1 MCMHAI
7 GCSRRRSSAP
17 RHSRLIS
24 LPLAL
29 LPLAVLRFV
38 ALAVLVPARSD
49 AQPINVT
56 LGKPVVASEVYLNHV
71 GEHAVDGDETT
82 RWENRARNRIAQLE
96 IDLGGTFELERA
108 EILIGIGSGFAHEFV
123 QLQYHDGYCWVP
135 IPGATVSANPE
146 SQQFLDLPFSETVT
160 ATRIRYHS
168 LDDQN
173 NLLRELRVFGTPAP
187 ATSGTGPSGATG
199 RCAAG
204 EHRAVRTPWYDYAQ
218 HLPSQYNDDASR
230 RWPLVFAMHGIGGNI
245 LTGDHLDVRST
256 PEGFPRQIENGTL
269 DDFPAIVV
277 SPHCRAVGQTSNCW
291 FDEQRVLPMLD
302 DLQASL
308 LVDIDR
314 VFVTGLSGGGIRS
327 YQLGIAHGPRF
338 AGVVPVA
345 SNVTPQCG
353 LKETNVW
360 AFGGTADPSFPASV
374 NQFILR
380 FLRDSCE
387 PIGVSYMQAT
397 DIEGGT
403 HSGSTWDVAY
413 ATPELHD
420 WLLETVRRHPV
431 LFADGFESGDLS
443 GWSDA
448 VSAGEPRPR

>member
-1 MCMHAI
+1 MHL
-7 GCSRRRSSAP
+7 G
-17 RHSRLIS
+17 LVS
-24 LPLAL
+24 LLVLMPLV
-29 LPLAVLRFV
+29 PVAVTGQATNV
-38 ALAVLVPARSD
+38 ALGR
-49 AQPINVT
+49 
-56 LGKPVVASEVYLNHV
+56 PVVASDAYLEHV

-82 RWENRARNRIAQLE
+82 RWENRARHRIAQLE
-96 IDLGGTFELERA
+96 IDLGGTFALERA
-108 EILIGIGSGFAHEFV
+108 EVLIGIGSGFAHEFV
-123 QLQYHDGYCWVP
+123 QLQYHDGFCWVP
-135 IPGATVSANPE
+135 IPGATVSGNPA

-160 ATRIRYHS
+160 ASRIRYHS

-173 NLLRELRVFGTPAP
+173 NLLRELRVFGTPVPVQARSDASGHSP
-187 ATSGTGPSGATG
+187 GTSTPG

-204 EHRAVRTPWYDYAQ
+204 EHVAVRTPWYDYAQ
-218 HLPSQYNDDASR
+218 HLPSQYNDDPSR

-245 LTGDHLDVRST
+245 LTGDHLGVLSN
-256 PEGFPRQIENGTL
+256 PEGLPRQIANGTL
-269 DDFPAIVV
+269 GDFPAIVV

-291 FDEQRVLPMLD
+291 FDEERVLAMLD
-302 DLQASL
+302 DLQASF

-327 YQLGIAHGPRF
+327 YQLGINHGPRF

-345 SNVTPQCG
+345 SNVTPACG

-374 NQFILR
+374 NHFILR
-380 FLRDSCE
+380 FLRDDCE

-413 ATPELHD
+413 ATPALHT
-420 WLLETVRRHPV
+420 WFLETVRHHPV
-431 LFADGFESGDLS
+431 VFTDGFEGGDLS
-443 GWSDA
+443 AWSEIA
-448 VSAGEPRPR
+448 STR